1 MNCPKCGKF
10 CAENQTFCL
19 GCGSPLETEAK
30 NQTLDFDINNYN
42 HASKFGESNPNL
54 NNNQNINNNVS
65 NQNVVNN
72 NEPNKFINYPNPNQN
87 TNNNQNPPLY

>member
-54 NNNQNINNNVS
+54 NSNQNINNNVS
-65 NQNVVNN
+65 NQNVDSN
-72 NEPNKFINYPNPNQN
+72 NKFINYPNPNQN

>member
-19 GCGSPLETEAK
+19 GCGSPLESEAK

-65 NQNVVNN
+65 NQNVDSN
-72 NEPNKFINYPNPNQN
+72 NKFINYPNPNQN